1 MSDILLKHIKSDK
14 PQFEKYKSYIDG
26 NPWSETKPM
35 VSKKEKSKIDKDD
48 KEKELK
54 YSVLL
59 EELKYRKEESEVQFK
74 LSKVLLDNLSYL
86 VKEFSSDSH
95 LKVYKDFIKF
105 GISVIKVHIDR
116 ADAYNKEIDIELIP
130 FQSLR
135 KEEIDFHNLLFRQ
148 KTTLQKGISDLN
160 FNDEK
165 EEFDSTKI
173 EFFNNK
179 KASLVTRELL
189 SLLREDVK
197 EKTERIP
204 VDWSLRTSKEMYI
217 NMKPSDIPKWNSNKQ
232 FWEQDPVVL
241 AFWSEEYNKIQHGL
255 NLNGYFIHPWLY
267 FHLNFFR
274 TPIPQ
279 PDGSEPNKQPDLRDN
294 EWFFAEN
301 LKKCISED
309 NPNYYSKAILMY
321 GTRRFGKSVILA
333 SLAHWRTLTKFNSF
347 GSVIGG
353 SASDI
358 GALTSKV
365 KTSMSFIEDA
375 FKLDIMK
382 QEWENGETTFGI
394 REDAQTPRV
403 FSTLVVQNLE
413 AGAKSKSQKTAGLAP
428 SVSIYDEIG
437 KYGFLKAYL
446 AALPSFKTPYGFKC
460 ITVLAGTG
468 GEADLSK
475 DAVDVLS
482 RPEAY
487 DLLPM
492 DYDLLENKIDP
503 EAITWKRRKFAT
515 FFPGQMAYEVG
526 FIKNKMKLSDF
537 VDNQDSELKKI
548 DIHVT
553 NWVNNTKILK
563 EAVDDAK
570 KMGGS
575 KGKLLEQQKR
585 VQYPI
590 DPEDCF
596 MSSEDNLFD
605 AVSAQNRKQEILE
618 TGEVGKKVFLS
629 ESPDGKILA
638 SESNNAL
645 AEYPFGGGHIDSP
658 GSLFEPIP
666 EETPPSYLYLA
677 GFDDYKQDES
687 GTDSVGAFYIYKIP
701 QAGGEWG
708 GRIVYS
714 IATRP
719 SPHDKLYRQ
728 IFYAMK
734 AFNAKCFMEN
744 ADMGFKEFLDRRRV
758 TDFWLVESFDFKSD
772 MIVKSNGR
780 RRYGW
785 NPSPE
790 NKRFLLSLFKK
801 YLEQEFPYEDE
812 NGNER
817 IKYGIDLINDV
828 YLLDEIISYRP
839 DNNVDRITAFMS
851 CLGFEYYAFN
861 NFLFPNINRNK
872 PKNEEKIKPKTEK
885 NLAQRMYGGS
895 VGKRRIF

>member
-35 VSKKEKSKIDKDD
+35 VSKKEKNKIDKDD

-95 LKVYKDFIKF
+95 LKIYKDFIKF

-189 SLLREDVK
+189 SLLRDDVK
-197 EKTERIP
+197 EKTERLPI
-204 VDWSLRTSKEMYI
+204 DWSLRTSKEMYI
-217 NMKPSDIPKWNSNKQ
+217 NMKPSDIPKWNPNKQ

-526 FIKNKMKLSDF
+526 FIKNKIKLSDF

-553 NWVNNTKILK
+553 NWLNNTKILK
-563 EAVDDAK
+563 DAVEDAK
-570 KMGGS
+570 KIGGS

-596 MSSEDNLFD
+596 MSSEDNIFD

-658 GSLFEPIP
+658 GSLFEPMP

-687 GTDSVGAFYIYKIP
+687 GTDSVGAFYIYKIQ

-851 CLGFEYYAFN
+851 CLGFDYYAFN

-872 PKNEEKIKPKTEK
+872 PKNEEKPKQKTEK